1 MADNLTTDH
10 ANQYKGRGLRGQDQ
24 ARRRR
29 QNEAV
34 ELRKTKR
41 DEQLAKRRNLQVRSF
56 NEKSS
61 GEIDQNSENQENL
74 APIEGGPIKPV
85 INNTDQTGNANQQNP
100 AAANTKL
107 LPLSE
112 IVLGITNGIKAIQ
125 TGTSPNFDNLCT
137 AVTHCRKMLSRERKP
152 PIDQIIDAGL
162 VPHLVDLLTVDLVMK
177 KLEINCEVDKLNN
190 TMFEA
195 AWALTNICSG
205 NNSQTQSVVAA
216 NAIPKFVRL
225 LTLTDRLNVVEQAA
239 WALGNIAGDGSEL
252 RDNVLGNGVLQPLL
266 ALVDLPNATDTF
278 IQNTTWTLSNLCR
291 NKNPPTDLQH
301 VHEILPTLVRLLSH
315 QDRQVKTDAC
325 WAMSYLTDGTN
336 DRIDVVLKHGS
347 LVPLVELLKHC
358 QDISVLTP
366 VLRSIGNIVTG
377 TDVQTQ
383 MVIESQA
390 LACFKRLLQHE
401 RGSIQKEAAWTLSN
415 ITAGTNEQIQSVIDA
430 DLVQPIIDCL
440 DKGDFKTQKEAA
452 WAVTNFTSGGTSE
465 QVRLLCQ
472 GGAIAALCNMLSC
485 QEDRTLQVILDGIQN
500 ILIHADK
507 LECLDNAVDFIE
519 ECGGLDKIEGLQN
532 SANDTIY
539 QLAYRLV
546 DTYFNDDEDDAVAD
560 TLQNPEENK
569 EGEFKFGSGDN
580 QGGPSGADGQFN
592 F

>member
-34 ELRKTKR
+34 ELRKSKR
-41 DEQLAKRRNLQVRSF
+41 DEQLAKRRNLQARNF

-61 GEIDQNSENQENL
+61 GEIEQNSENQENV
-74 APIEGGPIKPV
+74 APTSSGPMKPV
-85 INNTDQTGNANQQNP
+85 VNNIDPVNTNQQAP
-100 AAANTKL
+100 ANTKL
-107 LPLSE
+107 LPLVE
-112 IVLGITNGIKAIQ
+112 IVVGITNGIKAIQ
-125 TGTSPNFDNLCT
+125 TGTSPNFDQLCT

-162 VPHLVDLLTVDLVMK
+162 VPHLVDLLTVDLTMN
-177 KLEINCEVDKLNN
+177 KLGLTCDVDKLNN

-205 NNSQTQSVVAA
+205 NNQQTQSVVHA

-225 LTLTDRLNVVEQAA
+225 LTLVDRLNVVEQAA

-252 RDNVLGNGVLQPLL
+252 RDNVLGNGVLPPLL

-301 VHEILPTLVRLLSH
+301 VHQILPTLVRLLSH
-315 QDRQVKTDAC
+315 KDRQVKTDAC

-377 TDVQTQ
+377 TDIQTQ
-383 MVIESQA
+383 MVIDSQA
-390 LACFKRLLQHE
+390 LGCFKRLLQHE

-472 GGAIAALCNMLSC
+472 GGAISALCNMLSC

-546 DTYFNDDEDDAVAD
+546 DTYFNDEEDDAVAD
-560 TLQNPEENK
+560 TLQQPEENK
-569 EGEFKFGSGDN
+569 DGEFQFGNGENTTGGD
-580 QGGPSGADGQFN
+580 SQFN

>member
-1 MADNLTTDH
+1 MADNVTTDH
-10 ANQYKGRGLRGQDQ
+10 AAAYKGRGIRGQDQ

-41 DEQLAKRRNLQVRSF
+41 DEQLAKRRNLRNF
-56 NEKSS
+56 NERLT
-61 GEIDQNSENQENL
+61 GEPDSQENQENI
-74 APIEGGPIKPV
+74 APTGAAPLKPTV
-85 INNTDQTGNANQQNP
+85 QSAEVPAANSNP
-100 AAANTKL
+100 AAVSAKL
-107 LPLSE
+107 LPLNE
-112 IVLGITNGIKAIQ
+112 IVAGVTDGAKAIHASR
-125 TGTSPNFDNLCT
+125 SPEFEQLCT
-137 AVTHCRKMLSRERKP
+137 CVTHCRKMLSRERKP

-162 VPHLVDLLTVDLVMK
+162 VPYLVDFLTLDITMK
-177 KLEINCEVDKLNN
+177 KLNIACDIEKLNN

-205 NNSQTQSVVAA
+205 NNIQTQSVVQAG
-216 NAIPKFVRL
+216 AIPKFVRL
-225 LTLTDRLNVVEQAA
+225 LELTDRLNVVEQAA
-239 WALGNIAGDGSEL
+239 WALGNIAGDGAEL
-252 RDNVLGNGVLQPLL
+252 RDNVLHNGVLKPLL
-266 ALVDLPNATDTF
+266 ALVDLPQATDTF

-291 NKNPPTDLQH
+291 NKNPPTALDH
-301 VHEILPTLVRLLSH
+301 VHQILPTLVRLLSH
-315 QDRQVKTDAC
+315 KDRQVKTDAC

-347 LVPLVELLKHC
+347 LGPLVQLLMHC
-358 QDISVLTP
+358 ADISVLTP

-383 MVIESQA
+383 EVINSGA
-390 LACFKRLLQHE
+390 LKSFLRLLKHE

-415 ITAGTNEQIQSVIDA
+415 ITAGTNDQIQSVIDA
-430 DLVQPIIDCL
+430 GLVQSIIDCL
-440 DKGDFKTQKEAA
+440 ANGDFKTQKEAA
-452 WAVTNFTSGGTSE
+452 WAVTNFTSGGSSE

-472 GGAIAALCNMLSC
+472 AGAITALCNMLSC
-485 QEDRTLQVILDGIQN
+485 QEDRTLQVLLDGIQN

-507 LECLDNAVDFIE
+507 LDCLENAIDVIE

-532 SANDTIY
+532 SANDVIY

-546 DTYFNDDEDDAVAD
+546 DTYFNEEEDDAVAEA
-560 TLQNPEENK
+560 LQQPEQK
-569 EGEFKFGSGDN
+569 EDGEFKFGD
-580 QGGPSGADGQFN
+580 GGNTTEAKNDQQFN

>member
-1 MADNLTTDH
+1 MADNITTDH
-10 ANQYKGRGLRGQDQ
+10 VNQYKGRGLRGQDQ

-34 ELRKTKR
+34 ELRKSKR
-41 DEQLAKRRNLQVRSF
+41 DEQLAKRRNLQMRSF

-61 GEIDQNSENQENL
+61 GETEQAENQENI
-74 APIEGGPIKPV
+74 APTGAAPLKPTTQLQETAT
-85 INNTDQTGNANQQNP
+85 NNPTHQSQLS
-100 AAANTKL
+100 TKL
-107 LPLSE
+107 IPLTE
-112 IVLGITNGIKAIQ
+112 IVMGITNGIKAIQ
-125 TGTSPNFDNLCT
+125 QGTSPNFDQLCQ

-162 VPHLVDLLTVDLVMK
+162 VPHLVDLLTLDLTLK
-177 KLEINCEVDKLNN
+177 KLNIQPDVEKLNN

-205 NNSQTQSVVAA
+205 NNHQTLSVVQA

-225 LTLTDRLNVVEQAA
+225 LTLVDRLNVVEQAA

-252 RDNVLGNGVLQPLL
+252 RDNVLSNGVLKPLL

-291 NKNPPTDLQH
+291 NKNPPTDLKH

-315 QDRQVKTDAC
+315 KDRQVKTDAC

-347 LVPLVELLKHC
+347 LTPLVALLANC
-358 QDISVLTP
+358 LDISVLTP

-383 MVIESQA
+383 SVIDSGA
-390 LACFKRLLQHE
+390 LECFKRLLQHE
-401 RGSIQKEAAWTLSN
+401 RSSIQKEAAWTLSN
-415 ITAGTNEQIQSVIDA
+415 ITAGTNEQIQSVINA

-465 QVRLLCQ
+465 QVILLCQ
-472 GGAIAALCNMLSC
+472 AGAIPALCNMLSC

-507 LECLDNAVDFIE
+507 LDCLENAVDVIE
-519 ECGGLDKIEGLQN
+519 ECGGLDKIEGLQS

-546 DTYFNDDEDDAVAD
+546 DTYFNEEEDDAVAD
-560 TLQNPEENK
+560 TLQQPEQK
-569 EGEFKFGSGDN
+569 EDGEFKFGDGDN
-580 QGGPSGADGQFN
+580 QPTGDNQFN

>member
-1 MADNLTTDH
+1 MADTAEH
-10 ANQYKGRGLRGQDQ
+10 ANQYKGRGLRGQEHQ
-24 ARRRR
+24 RRRR

-34 ELRKTKR
+34 ELRKSKR
-41 DEQLAKRRNLQVRSF
+41 DEQLAKRRNLQMRSF

-61 GEIDQNSENQENL
+61 EEASLTTENQENIPPTGA
-74 APIEGGPIKPV
+74 APMKPTTV
-85 INNTDQTGNANQQNP
+85 TQNP
-100 AAANTKL
+100 QDPTNLAAASNNNKL
-107 LPLSE
+107 IPLLE
-112 IVLGITNGIKAIQ
+112 IGAGILAGTKAIQ
-125 TGTSPNFDNLCT
+125 MSQSPNFEQLCQC
-137 AVTHCRKMLSRERKP
+137 VTHCRKMLSRERKP

-162 VPHLVDLLTVDLVMK
+162 VPHLVDLLSLDITMKQLNITPDL
-177 KLEINCEVDKLNN
+177 EKLNN

-205 NNSQTQSVVAA
+205 NNQQTLSVVAA

-252 RDNVLGNGVLQPLL
+252 RDNVLANGVLPPLL

-291 NKNPPTDLQH
+291 NKNPPTDLKH
-301 VHEILPTLVRLLSH
+301 VNQILPTLVRLLSH
-315 QDRQVKTDAC
+315 KDRQVKTDAC

-336 DRIDVVLKHGS
+336 DRIDIVLQHQS
-347 LVPLVELLKHC
+347 LGPLVNLLMSC
-358 QDISVLTP
+358 SDISVLTP

-377 TDVQTQ
+377 TDEQTQ
-383 MVIESQA
+383 QVIDSNA
-390 LACFKRLLQHE
+390 LSSFKRLLQHE

-415 ITAGTNEQIQSVIDA
+415 ITAGTNTQIQSVIDA

-440 DKGDFKTQKEAA
+440 DRGDFKTQKEAA

-472 GGAIAALCNMLSC
+472 AGAITALCNMLSC
-485 QEDRTLQVILDGIQN
+485 NEDRTLQVLLDGLQN

-507 LECLDNAVDFIE
+507 LEVLENAIEVIE
-519 ECGGLDKIEGLQN
+519 ECGGMDKIENLQN
-532 SANDTIY
+532 SPNDTIY
-539 QLAYRLV
+539 QMAYRLV
-546 DTYFNDDEDDAVAD
+546 DTYFNDEDVDDNVAEVV
-560 TLQNPEENK
+560 QQKEEN
-569 EGEFKFGSGDN
+569 GEFKFDNKDDDNQQGGDN
-580 QGGPSGADGQFN
+580 QFAF
-592 F
+592 